1 MTHSESG
8 CCAVWNGLYSLCALQ
23 RAPGGLLG
31 AAATGH
37 LQRAAHRAERRR
49 RRREQRCRIESQVLA
64 AEPDL
69 QTATHHRHLR
79 LVPLHYHYYCRAC
92 DHSYSFI
99 VAFIRTSVLAYGLL
113 YSYSTTFLLNR
124 ILIAQELCQSCSH
137 FQVMTNIA
145 KTRYFLRNM
154 PRTDGRFLF

>member
-49 RRREQRCRIESQVLA
+49 RREQRCRIESQVLA

-79 LVPLHYHYYCRAC
+79 LVLLHYYCRAC